1 MEKTDSRTM
10 QKSPTRKGGRQFRAI
25 FSKTL
30 TNLAQQAELQ
40 LAVVLDLRENTKV
53 VSRLTTG
60 DRPVAERILLDILA
74 QEGYRRSP
82 LSG

>member
-1 MEKTDSRTM
+1 M
-10 QKSPTRKGGRQFRAI
+10 QKSPATTGSRECWAI
-25 FSKTL
+25 LSKTL
-30 TNLAQQAELQ
+30 TNLDQQAELQ
-40 LAVVLDLRENTKV
+40 LAVVLDLHENTEI

>member
-1 MEKTDSRTM
+1 M
-10 QKSPTRKGGRQFRAI
+10 QKSPTTKAGRDCWAI
-25 FSKTL
+25 LSKTL
-30 TNLAQQAELQ
+30 SNLDQQAELQ
-40 LAVVLDLRENTKV
+40 LAVVLDLRENTEI